1 MTIEI
6 PAYKYVQ
13 DNQTLDLSTNKI
25 CTLIGENGSGKSTLL
40 ESIFSNYIDKENE
53 LRENDEIQNIN
64 QSLRCIVFSSGQ
76 NELFSEI
83 FNNYDKNARRYNRED
98 EQTIRSFYFDY
109 WWSRLLIFFAT
120 SLKKDGLVRTY
131 LREKNY
137 IDELNEKDNSS
148 YISFGFR
155 VRKPLTDRIINE
167 HNREEKGEYIDNS
180 LIRSLY
186 IRYLEKIIKK
196 TIDSEYSFREKET
209 IKRIVSQGI
218 KLKANEVKDVL
229 GVEVDEIFT
238 FIARASSS
246 WLSNFNLEDIGFY
259 FKNDLEL
266 AQLSDGEYQ
275 LLSIYAIIDLF
286 DNDNTMFLFDEIDS
300 HLHFSNISKLW
311 NILKTISGKV
321 ITTTHISESI
331 LNNDF
336 NSISYIE
343 KGKIVN
349 DLVPKKV
356 LEKISNVV
364 NQEKF
369 IYQICSKLEN
379 IVLIDDESDWEIFK
393 ELAKIKIGEDAV
405 TLLKD
410 IVAIKETSSYNS
422 DFQLFGNEKMEFTK
436 NIKAYSVANTI
447 NLKNIFMICD
457 LDEYQITNIN
467 QNHQCVTTQKLKPY
481 IDEIQKFN
489 HNQTKAYLL
498 SWKRREILHYMIS
511 YSMLKEYNKLE
522 ELKNIANY
530 IVSDEYINN
539 NFDNDNNIKIT
550 SKANVKFI
558 KKLMSKE
565 NGDVDADNWTDY
577 DKLKQIIGKIPANEI
592 SEDIVKMYE
601 FIKSKVESN

>member
-1 MTIEI
+1 MIVEI
-6 PAYKYVQ
+6 PSYKHIDESQ
-13 DNQTLDLSTNKI
+13 EIDLSTIKI
-25 CTLIGENGSGKSTLL
+25 STLIGENGSGKSTLL
-40 ESIFSNYIDKENE
+40 ESIFKNYTGKI
-53 LRENDEIQNIN
+53 I
-64 QSLRCIVFSSGQ
+64 SFSSGQ
-76 NELFSEI
+76 NELFTSIYNDIKRSTFKKFQNINADSEEI
-83 FNNYDKNARRYNRED
+83 KKYH
-98 EQTIRSFYFDY
+98 FDY
-109 WWSRLLIFFAT
+109 DYSRVLIFIALSLKSGIVRKYLIENQYINSSLSNT
-120 SLKKDGLVRTY
+120 SLNIEFELPEYYLTVYNDARKKEEKQPEHNSIIKTY
-131 LREKNY
+131 IHKYIERIIEKK
-137 IDELNEKDNSS
+137 IDSKYDFDKVIKKNNLILTSDDLLSIFDEKDSW
-148 YISFGFR
+148 
-155 VRKPLTDRIINE
+155 K
-167 HNREEKGEYIDNS
+167 
-180 LIRSLY
+180 
-186 IRYLEKIIKK
+186 
-196 TIDSEYSFREKET
+196 
-209 IKRIVSQGI
+209 
-218 KLKANEVKDVL
+218 
-229 GVEVDEIFT
+229 IFT
-238 FIARASSS
+238 FISLTNNSATPI
-246 WLSNFNLEDIGFY
+246 FNYKNSKLLI
-259 FKNDLEL
+259 KNDLEFQ
-266 AQLSDGEYQ
+266 QLSDGEYQ
-275 LLSIYAIIDLF
+275 LLSIYALID
-286 DNDNTMFLFDEIDS
+286 LFDEIDTVFLLDEVDS
-300 HLHFSNISKLW
+300 HLHFNNISKLW

-422 DFQLFGNEKMEFTK
+422 DFQLFGNEKIEFTK